1 MVDPDHEMGRR
12 GDDNRVLR
20 RIGLRDFVTETE
32 NVPLVAGYWS
42 FIAIGLAMTVAA
54 GPADAGH

>member
-1 MVDPDHEMGRR
+1 MGRR